1 LKAFG
6 KNDIR
11 GVYGE
16 TVTEELFEKVGR
28 AYVYYVKERLGKEKV
43 TLSVV
48 RDARLHSLPLAKS
61 IIDGVL
67 AAGGDVI
74 DLGMG
79 PTPFG

>member
-1 LKAFG
+1 MITLKAFG

-48 RDARLHSLPLAKS
+48 RDGA
-61 IIDGVL
+61 
-67 AAGGDVI
+67 
-74 DLGMG
+74 
-79 PTPFG
+79 